1 MDKGG
6 EGRGGEGRGEEGAG
20 EARGEAYDGD
30 EFLAEAV
37 LEGDGEVERL
47 HSTRQGRT
55 VWARLRQAQ
64 GPGQRQVRGGAWG
77 GTAHLASRLSVVRVG
92 AGASGDRAE
101 VEVARA
107 SRVAELEVDAVLG
120 EDLPT
125 RVACVRRQSGR
136 DERVRAHQKVVGEPD
151 KVAAALVDILGVKVN
166 ASGETVGDKAEL
178 GRLQSVP
185 RERKQQDGDEE
196 DGEAAARGGLAPG
209 HAAHVAVVAAGILW
223 GGRACV

>member
-1 MDKGG
+1 MGKRAQ
-6 EGRGGEGRGEEGAG
+6 GRRGARRTMGMSSLRKRYWKATERSRGCTVRGRDGRCGPDCVRRRARDRG
-20 EARGEAYDGD
+20 SSVVARG
-30 EFLAEAV
+30 
-37 LEGDGEVERL
+37 
-47 HSTRQGRT
+47 
-55 VWARLRQAQ
+55 
-64 GPGQRQVRGGAWG
+64 G

-107 SRVAELEVDAVLG
+107 GRVAELEVDAVLG

-166 ASGETVGDKAEL
+166 ASGETIGDKAEL